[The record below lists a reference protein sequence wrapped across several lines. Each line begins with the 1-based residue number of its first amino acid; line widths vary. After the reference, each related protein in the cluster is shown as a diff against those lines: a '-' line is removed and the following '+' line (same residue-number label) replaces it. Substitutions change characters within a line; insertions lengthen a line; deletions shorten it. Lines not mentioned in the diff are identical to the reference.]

1 MTVFYHYISIVL
13 GFFPATAPYAGQLAH
28 YALAPFRRVTIA
40 IVSYLPNL
48 FTLIV
53 IVTVSVY
60 AIRLLR
66 VVSTAIENGQIAF
79 PGLRLLWAD
88 PKQ

>member
-40 IVSYLPNL
+40 IALDMIAYFKRRRWAKSSGSPLSERL
-48 FTLIV
+48 F
-53 IVTVSVY
+53 
-60 AIRLLR
+60 
-66 VVSTAIENGQIAF
+66 
-79 PGLRLLWAD
+79 
-88 PKQ
+88 